1 MKESNNLNQN
11 DNQSAFETILTK
23 YSNLLIEVDQLRKDN
38 KNLEAKLSSYKSVPI
53 DKELTTESQS
63 ISDLTLGKL
72 KQELSQIKSSVNKMV
87 DSNKEAPQN
96 PAKRKR
102 KSSKKSIWKRLKSA
116 IDKQLKK
123 SY

>member
-63 ISDLTLGKL
+63 ISDLTLGEL

-102 KSSKKSIWKRLKSA
+102 KSSKKSKSA

>member
-63 ISDLTLGKL
+63 ISDLTLGEL

-102 KSSKKSIWKRLKSA
+102 KSSTKSIWKRLKSA

-123 SY
+123 S